1 MMTELMNEPR
11 VRLMI
16 ESADDR
22 GLLAEEELAAVA
34 VDLDLDDEDIE
45 ALTTELSEQGV
56 EIVPV
61 GDADAGAA
69 AARAA
74 AAAAA
79 AEVVAAGPTDSLDR
93 YLHEISRHPLLM
105 KEDEQRL
112 AKLVEQGDPI
122 AKRRMIEA
130 NLRLVVSVA
139 KRYRGHG
146 VPFLDLIQEG
156 TIGLVRAVEKFD
168 WRRDLKFS
176 TYATWWIRQAV
187 QRAVANQSRTIR
199 VPVHVHDRMR
209 KVERARRA
217 LEMRLARDASDEEV
231 AKEAKLSVAEVRDV
245 EQYRRQTVSLQR
257 PTTDEGDTE
266 LGDMIA
272 DRTSEDVTE
281 AVAETL
287 RSEAL
292 ARALDRLT
300 PRMRKIVELRY
311 GLAGGDPMMLD
322 AVGREV
328 GLTRERVR
336 QLEAEALRQL
346 AGMPDV
352 DVLRDA
358 A

>member
-1 MMTELMNEPR
+1 MTELMNEPR

-34 VDLDLDDEDIE
+34 VDLDLDEEDLE
-45 ALTTELSEQGV
+45 ALTTELPSRASRSC
-56 EIVPV
+56 PTTPMP
-61 GDADAGAA
+61 ATPTGAA
-69 AARAA
+69 AWPRPRRGRGSP
-74 AAAAA
+74 
-79 AEVVAAGPTDSLDR
+79 GPTDSLDR
-93 YLHEISRHPLLM
+93 YLHDISRHPLLT

-122 AKRRMIEA
+122 AKRRMIES

-199 VPVHVHDRMR
+199 LPVHVS
-209 KVERARRA
+209 ERVRRVDATRAA
-217 LEMRLARDASDEEV
+217 LEARLGRDVTDDEV
-231 AKEAKLSVAEVRDV
+231 AKASGVTVPDV
-245 EQYRRQTVSLQR
+245 VDARSLPRTSSHPHAGRRR
-257 PTTDEGDTE
+257 RR
-266 LGDMIA
+266 LGDGRHDRRRVAPKA
-272 DRTSEDVTE
+272 DEIVE
-281 AVAETL
+281 ETL
-287 RSEAL
+287 RKEMLVTGLEHLSE
-292 ARALDRLT
+292 
-300 PRMRKIVELRY
+300 RKRRILELRF
-311 GLAGGDPMMLD
+311 GLDGGDPQNYD
-322 AVGREV
+322 VIGRAV

-336 QLEAEALRQL
+336 QLEADALQQL
-346 AGMPDV
+346 AALNEIQG
-352 DVLRDA
+352 LRSEA